1 MDTRKRF
8 TSAASALIF
17 AMALVLAAS
26 ATSFAQGRG
35 YGRGRGR
42 GPDLFKKCGKFVNCH
57 DARDGRVDGRD
68 RNRRAGLW
76 RNRGDY
82 PRGTRVGNRSYNT
95 NDYWR
100 RRHLMNRRDRN
111 VLNRREWN
119 ENWRYRTTR
128 RRY

>member
-1 MDTRKRF
+1 MNTRKRF
-8 TSAASALIF
+8 TSATTALLF

-57 DARDGRVDGRD
+57 DARDGRLDGRGP
-68 RNRRAGLW
+68 NRRISLW
-76 RNRGDY
+76 RNGINY

-100 RRHLMNRRDRN
+100 RRHLMNRR
-111 VLNRREWN
+111 EGWN
-119 ENWRYRTTR
+119 NNWRYRTYR